1 MNNAPIALIIH
12 GGAGHFP
19 EDRHDAARQAC
30 ANAYTIGLD
39 VLHNNGSALDAVEAA
54 VRALEDAPVL
64 NAGTGSQP
72 DQSGAVAMDAII
84 VNGTTLDFGAVS
96 CIRNVAHP
104 ISVARKVMDTTKH
117 CMLTADG
124 ATQFAHDHGF
134 PFVSDDELRGVGR
147 SELSDTVG
155 AVALDDHGRVAA
167 ATSTGGIRNKMP
179 GRVGDSPLI
188 GCGAIAE
195 DAIGAVSAT
204 GHGESLMKVMMAR
217 TTLDF
222 LRQGHD
228 AMDAA
233 KRAVTLLGDRTGGE
247 GGVIVVDAH
256 GNTGFAYNTTHMARA
271 YLHNDDIVREL

>member
-1 MNNAPIALIIH
+1 MIALIVH
-12 GGAGHFP
+12 GGAGRFSG
-19 EDRHDAARQAC
+19 ERHDDARQAC
-30 ANAYTIGLD
+30 ANAFTIGHD

-84 VNGTTLDFGAVS
+84 VNGATLDFGAVS
-96 CIRNVAHP
+96 AIRNVAHP
-104 ISVARKVMDTTKH
+104 ISVARKVMETTKH

-124 ATQFAHDHGF
+124 ATQFARDQGF
-134 PFVSDDELRGVGR
+134 PYVSDDELRGAAR

-155 AVALDDHGRVAA
+155 AVAIDANGHVAA
-167 ATSTGGIRNKMP
+167 ATSTGGTRNKMP

-195 DAIGAVSAT
+195 DGVGAVSAT
-204 GHGESLMKVMMAR
+204 GHGESLMKIMMAR
-217 TTLDF
+217 TTLEF
-222 LRQGHD
+222 LREGHN

-233 KRAVTLLGDRTGGE
+233 QHAVAVLADRTSGE
-247 GGVIVVDAH
+247 GGVIIVDAN
-256 GNTGFAYNTTHMARA
+256 GNTGFAHNTAHMARA
-271 YLHNDDIVREL
+271 YFRDDEPIAEL